1 LFSRTVTANTK
12 PEGPS
17 GGPPFCFSV
26 AASFTAEPLEP
37 VFRFWGAQLNASVE
51 IRFAPFNQLIQ
62 TLLDPSSVF
71 AANARGV
78 NLLLARIE
86 DLGLDPADPASTA
99 RAAENSAQL
108 ADAVR
113 GAHERFGVPLIFC
126 FCPASPAVASSFAE
140 TWRSAAA
147 RMEAA
152 LEGVPGVQ
160 YLSADR
166 VARLYPV
173 DRVYDPDAD
182 RLGKIPYTELYF
194 AALGTAIVRVAHSLV
209 APPYKVIALDCD
221 NTLWS
226 GIAGEDGPTGISL
239 DPARRALHE
248 FMLEQRDD
256 GMLLCLASKN
266 NEADVIETFELNP
279 AFPLQLRHFTSW
291 RLNWDSKA
299 ENLESLAE
307 ELSLGLDSFIFVDD
321 NPRECAEVEDAVP
334 EVLSLALPENASEI
348 PHFLDHVWA
357 FDHPVVTEEDR
368 NRNAYYMQTRQFGRE
383 MRGAG
388 DLRNFI
394 GGLALDVRFAPL
406 SPDSQ
411 TRAAQMTQRTNQFNF
426 TTVRRTEPELN
437 ALLSG
442 GYECVTVDVS
452 DRFGAYGIVG
462 LLIWWTAQDA
472 LEVDTFLLSCR
483 ALGRGVEHRMLAFLA
498 AKAVER
504 GITTVRVRALP
515 TGKNQPAR
523 QFVRDVAA
531 SYEKSD
537 GSGFRYDLPA
547 QEFRNLQWRAASHP
561 AAATVAKPLRLNAR
575 RFVEYAFI
583 ARNLSTPARI
593 VAGMRKPA
601 STGADGIRMTAAER
615 RLAAIW
621 SDLLRKSG
629 IRPADNFY
637 DLGGHSL
644 LAVLLTLRVRE
655 EFGIELP
662 IDDVYSAGLTLA
674 GLARKVET
682 YQFARVSPEEYSAL
696 LAEIE
701 SMSDEAVLAALDRE
715 SAEEPA

>member
-1 LFSRTVTANTK
+1 VTANSK
-12 PEGPS
+12 SEGP
-17 GGPPFCFSV
+17 GGASAFCFSV
-26 AASFTAEPLEP
+26 AASFTAEPIEP
-37 VFRFWGAQLNASVE
+37 VFRFWGAQLNAPVT

-62 TLLDPSSVF
+62 TLLDPASVF
-71 AANARGV
+71 AANAHGV
-78 NLLLARIE
+78 NVLLARLE
-86 DLGLDPADPASTA
+86 DLGLDPA
-99 RAAENSAQL
+99 RAAENTAQL

-113 GAHERFGVPLIFC
+113 GAHARFGVPLIFC
-126 FCPASPAVASSFAE
+126 FCPPSPAVASTLARLWHSV
-140 TWRSAAA
+140 SA

-166 VARLYPV
+166 IARLYPV

-194 AALGTAIVRVAHSLV
+194 IALGTAIVRVAHSLS

-226 GIAGEDGPTGISL
+226 GIAGEDGPTGVSL
-239 DPARRALHE
+239 DPARHALHE

-266 NEADVIETFELNP
+266 NEADVIETFDLNP
-279 AFPLQLRHFTSW
+279 EFPLQLRHFTSW

-299 ENLESLAE
+299 ENLESLAD

-334 EVLSLALPENASEI
+334 EVLTLALPENANEI

-368 NRNAYYMQTRQFGRE
+368 NRNAYYTQTRQFGRE

-388 DLRNFI
+388 DLQKFI
-394 GGLALDVRFAPL
+394 GGLALEVRFAPV
-406 SPDSQ
+406 SPD
-411 TRAAQMTQRTNQFNF
+411 TLPRAAQMTQRTNQFNF
-426 TTVRRTEPELN
+426 TAVRRTEPDLR
-437 ALLSG
+437 ALLRD
-442 GYECVTVDVS
+442 GYECFTVDVS
-452 DRFGAYGIVG
+452 DRFGVYGIVG
-462 LLIWWTAQDA
+462 LLIWREAENT

-498 AKAVER
+498 GRALER
-504 GITTVRVRALP
+504 GLRTVRVRAVP

-523 QFVRDVAA
+523 QFIRDVAA
-531 SYEKSD
+531 SFEQR
-537 GSGFRYDLPA
+537 GGPGFRYDLPA
-547 QEFRNLQWRAASHP
+547 AEFRDLQWRAASRP
-561 AAATVAKPLRLNAR
+561 AAAPVAKPLRSEAR
-575 RFVEYAFI
+575 RFVEYAHI
-583 ARNLSTPARI
+583 ARSLSTPARI
-593 VAGMRKPA
+593 VAAMRLPA
-601 STGADGIRMTAAER
+601 ASGAHAIRMTAAER

-621 SDLLRKSG
+621 SDLLRKPD

-674 GLARKVET
+674 ELARKVET
-682 YQFARVSPEEYSAL
+682 YQFARVSPEEYCAL

-701 SMSDEAVLAALDRE
+701 NMSGDEVLAALARE
-715 SAEEPA
+715 GAEEPA